1 MTKNNGIIVPVF
13 PEAFLYFQL
22 LNVNSS
28 DVLKYVE
35 SLKFNP
41 IEQSKQG
48 AFTCFVSEKLNIFND
63 LTFLKEEIDKEIDHY
78 LHNIFFYKMDY
89 KITTSWATKT
99 ESKGYG
105 QRHFHG
111 NHFLS
116 GVYYPVGN
124 KNFAIK
130 FYKKNVGMWQI
141 QNSQFNEFNAKE
153 LTFPIVKDNT
163 LILFPSNLD
172 HSIESNEDV
181 NSRYSVAFNVNPKGY
196 IGEND
201 SGIIF

>member
-1 MTKNNGIIVPVF
+1 MIENNGIIVPAF
-13 PEAFLYFQL
+13 PEAVLYFQK
-22 LNVNSS
+22 LNVNSD
-28 DVLKYVE
+28 DVLKYVKN
-35 SLKFNP
+35 LKFNP
-41 IEQSKQG
+41 TEQSKQG
-48 AFTCFVSEKLNIFND
+48 MCTCFISEKLSIFDD
-63 LTFLKEEIDKEIDHY
+63 LKFLKKEIDKQIDHY

-105 QRHFHG
+105 QRHYHS

-130 FYKKNVGMWQI
+130 FYKKNVSMWHI

-153 LTFPIVKDNT
+153 LTFPIVNDNT
-163 LILFPSNLD
+163 LILFPSSLD

-196 IGEND
+196 IGESD
-201 SGIIF
+201 SGIEF